1 MDGAIG
7 FQTRGKNMSADSDLQ
22 KLVLSELAWEPSV
35 TAGHIGVTAKSGVV
49 TLSGHVETY
58 VQKFAAEKAVRRVK
72 GVRAVAEEIEVRFSS
87 GVSHADDDIAAAA
100 AQSIAWNASLP
111 HNAVIAKVEKGW
123 VTLTGQVGWHY
134 QQEAAE
140 HDVRSLRGVIGV
152 TNSISLKPRVNTAN
166 LSDDIMH
173 ALGRSWFFDKETVH
187 VRSAGGKVYLTG
199 TVPSWHDRE
208 LAATTAWSAAGTTDV
223 ENDLTIA

>member
-1 MDGAIG
+1 
-7 FQTRGKNMSADSDLQ
+7 MSKDSELQ

-35 TAGHIGVTAKSGVV
+35 TAGHIGVTALNGVV

-58 VQKFAAEKAVRRVK
+58 MQKFAAEKAVRRVK
-72 GVRAVAEEIEVRFSS
+72 GVKAVAEEIEVRLPS
-87 GVSHADDDIAAAA
+87 GVRHADDDIAAAA
-100 AQSIAWNASLP
+100 AQHISWDVSLP
-111 HNAVIAKVEKGW
+111 HDSVMAKVEKGW

-140 HDVRSLRGVIGV
+140 HDVRGLHGVIGV
-152 TNSISLKPRVNTAN
+152 SNDITLKPRVNVAN

-173 ALGRSWFFDKETVH
+173 AMDRSWFFDKETVH
-187 VRSAGGKVYLTG
+187 VRAEGGKVILTG
-199 TVPSWHDRE
+199 SVPSWHDRM
-208 LAATTAWSAAGTTDV
+208 LASTTAWSAAGTTEV